1 VPSVHDTHRIERAH
15 KRIQELRAWRHAAE
29 SPLPDWTFTARD
41 ETSPIQ
47 IGDDWPV
54 VDTPVQ
60 MAGGGAIPA
69 DWTGQPVE
77 LEIWLGGEGLLT
89 IEHGGNTLQV
99 GLDPF
104 HHNFVLTDAA
114 SGGEAVMI
122 AAELVPK
129 GMFGS
134 HVMEP
139 RFERAHVVIP
149 NEPVRALDRDLAN
162 IIEACEYLGD
172 HDVVARLLDV
182 VEESLRALSP
192 AWPTATDVT
201 VTRLVRGY
209 VDPIGSGINSLN
221 GGYALDAP
229 DVLPYSAPIWHL
241 PPAPLPLQPLPEA
254 VLAAVDEARAIV
266 SAGLDRIKQD
276 YPPAG
281 KLAMTGHAHID
292 LAWLWPVAET
302 RRKGRRTFSNVLDL
316 MNRYEDFRFNQ
327 SSAQLYAWIEE
338 DDPAL
343 FARVSE
349 RIAEGRW
356 EPVGGSWVEPD
367 CQVTGG
373 EAFVR
378 QLFYG
383 QRYFEEK
390 FGKRSAVAWL
400 PDVFGFSP
408 GIPQLLRGAGI
419 TRFFT
424 IKLNW
429 SETNFFPH
437 DLFVWE
443 GIDGSRVVAN
453 MFRNLDPAHGY
464 NGSIRPRDV
473 IGTWRRFDGK
483 RHTPES
489 LLAFGWGDGGGG
501 PTTRMLENYEVLRE
515 FPALPS
521 LRMANLEQ
529 FFADLPE
536 TGLPRWVG
544 ELYLEYH
551 RGTLTTQAL
560 VKRLNREAEHR
571 LLEAELFAT
580 LANLDGAVYPGTVI
594 DTAWKSLLLNQF
606 HDILPGS
613 SIAEVYED
621 THRELTAVVETAT
634 SVRDAA
640 LARLASGTAKVGPA
654 NLLVANASL
663 APRTLTVEL
672 PNLPPSLGL
681 TTVDGSAVRTQA
693 TATGTLVHEPEE
705 VVPGVGWIVFSVS
718 PLRPPLPPRPIDVRV
733 NAGATGVQ
741 LQNDQLLVEIGA
753 DGTLHRV
760 HDRVAEREVLED
772 RANQI
777 WTYVDKPRTYDAW
790 DIEDRYELDGAE
802 LSAVTELAVVE
813 SGPLR
818 AAVRVVREFGD
829 SRIEQTYRLLAGSRR
844 VDIETVIDWHERQV
858 LLKAI
863 FPLAIRAGQATFETM
878 YGTTQR
884 PTHRNTSW
892 DAAKFEVSA
901 HRFADLSEA
910 GYGVALLNNGK
921 YGHSALD
928 NTLTLSLVRGPLYP
942 DPYADE
948 GHHEF
953 AYAILPHAGTWA
965 EADVPA
971 AAFAFNSPL
980 IAASAGTTPAG
991 SSSLLTAAGT
1001 TLQLG
1006 SLKRAADGDGI
1017 IVRLFE
1023 PNGARGPV
1031 RLHFGRSVTSVE
1043 AVNLLE
1049 EADPGSVADLAH
1061 DGHDVTFSVR
1071 PYQVLSLRLRLG
1083 NGSGK

>member
-1 VPSVHDTHRIERAH
+1 MPSAHDTHRIERAN

-29 SPLPDWTFTARD
+29 SLIPAWTFTVAG
-41 ETSPIQ
+41 ETVSVRL
-47 IGDDWPV
+47 GDFWPV
-54 VDTPVQ
+54 VETPVQ
-60 MAGGGAIPA
+60 MHGAGTIPA
-69 DWTGQPVE
+69 EWAGQPVE

-89 IEHGGNTLQV
+89 ISTGLRVGLQV

-104 HHNFVLTDAA
+104 HHNFVLTEAA
-114 SGGEAVMI
+114 AGGERIEI

-134 HVMEP
+134 HVSLP
-139 RFERAHVVIP
+139 RIERAHVVIP
-149 NEPVRALDRDLAN
+149 NTPVRALERDLSN
-162 IIEACEYLGD
+162 IVEACEQLGD
-172 HDVVARLLDV
+172 HDAVPLLLNLA
-182 VEESLRALSP
+182 EESLRALAP

-209 VDPIGSGINSLN
+209 VDPIGSGIASLPA
-221 GGYALDAP
+221 GYARDAP
-229 DVLPYSAPIWHL
+229 DIDPYSMPIWNL
-241 PPAPLPLQPLPEA
+241 PPAPLPLEPLSDEA
-254 VLAAVDEARAIV
+254 LAAVDRAREIV
-266 SAGLDRIKQD
+266 TSGLARIKQD

-281 KLAMTGHAHID
+281 KLALTGHAHMD

-316 MNRYEDFRFNQ
+316 MDRYEDFRFNQ
-327 SSAQLYAWIEE
+327 SSAQLYAWVEE
-338 DDPAL
+338 DDPEV
-343 FARVSE
+343 FARVKA

-378 QLFYG
+378 QLLYG
-383 QRYFEEK
+383 QRYFAEK

-408 GIPQLLRGAGI
+408 AIPQLLRGAGI

-429 SETNFFPH
+429 NETNYFPH
-437 DLFVWE
+437 DLFLWE

-464 NGSIRPRDV
+464 NGSIRPRD
-473 IGTWRRFDGK
+473 ILGTWRKFDGK
-483 RHTPES
+483 RYTPES

-501 PTTRMLENYEVLRE
+501 PTARMLENFQRLRE

-560 VKRLNREAEHR
+560 VKRLNRAAEHR

-580 LANLDGAVYPGTVI
+580 LASPRGAAYPSASLE
-594 DTAWKSLLLNQF
+594 TAWKSMLLNQF

-613 SIAEVYED
+613 SIAEVYVD
-621 THRELTAVVETAT
+621 TRRELQDVVATAT

-640 LARLASGTAKVGPA
+640 LGQLGGDATNAEGPA
-654 NLLVANASL
+654 NLLIANASL
-663 APRTLTVEL
+663 SARPLTVEL
-672 PNLPPSLGL
+672 ATLPAKSGL
-681 TTVDGSAVRTQA
+681 LTADGTALRTQA
-693 TATGTLVHEPEE
+693 TTSGVLVHDPSQL
-705 VVPGVGWIVFSVS
+705 VPGTGWSVLSVG
-718 PLRPPLPPRPIDVRV
+718 PLRPPLPPRAIDVSV
-733 NAGATGVQ
+733 KAGAAGVR
-741 LQNDQLLVEIGA
+741 LENDQLAVEIGG
-753 DGTLHRV
+753 DGAVHRIF
-760 HDRVAEREVLED
+760 DRVAEREVLAG

-777 WTYVDKPRTYDAW
+777 WAYVDKPRTYDAW
-790 DIEDRYELDGAE
+790 DIEDGYQFDGAE
-802 LSAVTELAVVE
+802 VTAVTEIAVTE
-813 SGPLR
+813 PGPLR
-818 AAVRVVREFGD
+818 ASVRVVRAYRD

-844 VDIETVIDWHERQV
+844 IDVETVIDWSERQV
-858 LLKAI
+858 LLKAR
-863 FPLAIRAGQATFETM
+863 FPFAIHSHQATFETM
-878 YGTTQR
+878 YGVVQR

-892 DAAKFEVSA
+892 DAAKFEVSG
-901 HRFADLSEA
+901 HRFVDLSES

-921 YGHSALD
+921 YGHSVID
-928 NTLTLSLVRGPLYP
+928 NELTLSLVRGPLYP

-948 GHHEF
+948 GHHDF
-953 AYAILPHAGTWA
+953 AYAILPHAGDWTDAGIAA
-965 EADVPA
+965 E
-971 AAFAFNSPL
+971 AFAFNSPL
-980 IAASAGTTPAG
+980 ITAPAG
-991 SSSLLTAAGT
+991 ADAAGSASLVTASGT
-1001 TLQLG
+1001 TLELG
-1006 SLKRAADGDGI
+1006 SVKRAEDGDGVI
-1017 IVRLFE
+1017 LRLFE
-1023 PNGARGPV
+1023 PHGGRG
-1031 RLHFGRSVTSVE
+1031 RATLRFGPAITGVA

-1049 EADPGSVADLAH
+1049 EADPGSVADLSR
-1061 DGHDVTFSVR
+1061 DGQAVSFTVR
-1071 PYQVLSLRLRLG
+1071 PFQVVSLRVRFAAA
-1083 NGSGK
+1083 

>member
-1 VPSVHDTHRIERAH
+1 MPSVEDTHRIGRAH

-29 SPLPDWTFTARD
+29 SVVPDWIFTARG
-41 ETSPIQ
+41 ETTPIQ
-47 IGDDWPV
+47 VGDDWPV
-54 VDTPVQ
+54 VETPVQ
-60 MAGGGAIPA
+60 MAGGGTIPA
-69 DWTGQPVE
+69 DWAGQPVE
-77 LEIWLGGEGLLT
+77 LELWLGGEGLLR
-89 IEHGGNTLQV
+89 IEHGDGTLQV

-104 HHNFVLTDAA
+104 HHNFVLTNDAA
-114 SGGEAVMI
+114 GGETI
-122 AAELVPK
+122 RIEAELVPK

-134 HVMEP
+134 HVAEP
-139 RFERAHVVIP
+139 RFERAHLVIP
-149 NEPVRALDRDLAN
+149 NVPVRALARELAN
-162 IIEACEYLGD
+162 IIEACELLGD
-172 HDVVARLLDV
+172 HDVVALLLEV
-182 VEESLRALSP
+182 VETSLRALSP
-192 AWPTATDVT
+192 AWPTATDVS

-209 VDPIGSGINSLN
+209 VDPIGSGITSIQ

-229 DVLPYSAPIWHL
+229 DVLPFSSPIWNL
-241 PPAPLPLQPLPEA
+241 PPAPLPLQPLSEA
-254 VLAAVDEARAIV
+254 ALAAVEEARAIV
-266 SAGLDRIKQD
+266 AAGLARIKQD

-281 KLAMTGHAHID
+281 KLALTGHAHID

-343 FARVSE
+343 FDRVRE

-390 FGKRSAVAWL
+390 FGKRSGVAWL

-408 GIPQLLRGAGI
+408 GIPQLLRGAGFS
-419 TRFFT
+419 RFFT

-429 SETNFFPH
+429 NETNVFPH

-443 GIDGSRVVAN
+443 GIDGSQVVAN
-453 MFRNLDPAHGY
+453 MFRNLTPAHGY
-464 NGSIRPRDV
+464 NGSIRPRD
-473 IGTWRRFDGK
+473 ILGTWREFDGK
-483 RHTPES
+483 RYTPES

-501 PTTRMLENYEVLRE
+501 PTALMLENYDLLRE

-521 LRMANLEQ
+521 LRMADLDQ

-551 RGTLTTQAL
+551 RATLTTQSL

-580 LANLDGAVYPGTVI
+580 LANLDGAAYPGAEI
-594 DTAWKSLLLNQF
+594 DTAWQSLLLNQF

-613 SIAEVYED
+613 SIAEVYVD

-640 LARLASGTAKVGPA
+640 LAELAGGEPGEGPS
-654 NLLVANASL
+654 NVLVANAAL
-663 APRTLTVEL
+663 APRPLTVEL
-672 PNLPPSLGL
+672 PDLPANLGL
-681 TTVDGSAVRTQA
+681 TTADGGAVRTQV
-693 TATGTLVHEPEE
+693 TARGTLVHEPEDL
-705 VVPGVGWIVFSVS
+705 VPGTGWSVLSVS
-718 PLRPPLPPRPIDVRV
+718 PLRPHLPPRPTDVSVR
-733 NAGATGVQ
+733 AGAAGVQ

-753 DGTLHRV
+753 DGTLHRIY
-760 HDRVAEREVLED
+760 DRIARREVLAD
-772 RANQI
+772 RANQL

-790 DIEDRYELDGAE
+790 DIEDGYELDGAE
-802 LSAVTELAVVE
+802 VRAVSELAVVE

-818 AAVRVVREFGD
+818 AAVRVVRTFGG
-829 SRIEQTYRLLAGSRR
+829 SRIEQTYRLLAGSRQ
-844 VDIETVIDWHERQV
+844 VDVETVIDWHERQV
-858 LLKAI
+858 LLKAV
-863 FPLAIRAGQATFETM
+863 FPLAIRASQATFETM

-892 DAAKFEVSA
+892 DAARFEVSG

-928 NTLTLSLVRGPLYP
+928 NVLALSLVRGPLYP

-948 GHHEF
+948 GHHAF

-965 EADVPA
+965 EAGVPA

-980 IAASAGTTPAG
+980 IAAPAG
-991 SSSLLTAAGT
+991 SAPAGSTSLVTASGI

-1006 SLKRAADGDGI
+1006 SVKRAADGDGLI
-1017 IVRLFE
+1017 LRLFE
-1023 PNGARGPV
+1023 PNGGRGAARLRFARPV
-1031 RLHFGRSVTSVE
+1031 SSVN

-1049 EADPGSVADLAH
+1049 DADPESVADLAH
-1061 DGHDVTFSVR
+1061 AGHDVSLTVR
-1071 PYQVLSLRLRLG
+1071 PYQVLSLRVRLG
-1083 NGSGK
+1083 SA